1 MTFVGTNDQGGK
13 SAFVYDATVYKSK
26 GTDRCGDGIM
36 DGPITLTKV
45 GTDGTGT
52 GTIVIRAAA

>member
-1 MTFVGTNDQGGK
+1 M
-13 SAFVYDATVYKSK
+13 YDATVYKSK